1 MECNIIVNCIFNQN
15 ILKCLYQARNVMCA
29 GVLVFSYVST
39 YTIVL
44 FLFLF
49 LFWNLSDSVVY
60 FGTCQTVWY
69 ILELVRHCGIFWNL
83 SDTVVYF
90 VFRFILLFRYNKGNY
105 KKHFTTI
112 DSSIL
117 FHNILIFISC
127 PSHFTSMMLSLYKT
141 YQTWNI
147 FTETKTFNLI
157 SKNHA
162 RSI

>member
-1 MECNIIVNCIFNQN
+1 LSDTVVYFGTCQTLWY
-15 ILKCLYQARNVMCA
+15 ILE
-29 GVLVFSYVST
+29 LVRHCG
-39 YTIVL
+39 I
-44 FLFLF
+44 
-49 LFWNLSDSVVY
+49 FWNLSDTVVY